1 MRSFV
6 PKSDEIQRN
15 WQVIDADG
23 RVLGRLASRVA
34 RILSGKDKPS
44 YTTFLDTGDPVIVI
58 NAEKIK
64 LTGNKGTQK
73 FYRRHSGYPGGL
85 SEIAARDLLA
95 KNPER
100 VVRSAVVGMLP
111 KTRLGRAMGK
121 KLRIYRG
128 PDHPHQAQKP
138 VALNL

>member
-15 WQVIDADG
+15 WQVIDANG
-23 RVLGRLASRVA
+23 RVLGRLATRVA

-44 YTTFLDTGDPVIVI
+44 YTSFLDTGDPVIVI

-85 SEIAARDLLA
+85 SEIAAQDLLA

-121 KLRIYRG
+121 KLKVYRG